1 MAKQSESRGAQGGA
15 QGKVGEIVSAG
26 PRSIQFVKEAWQEL
40 QKVHW
45 PTRKETYQ
53 ATAVVLVV
61 VGVSA
66 LFLGLVDFALSFAM
80 RYIMGT
86 S

>member
-1 MAKQSESRGAQGGA
+1 MVKQSESRGAPGGA
-15 QGKVGEIVSAG
+15 QGRFGEIVSAG

-45 PTRKETYQ
+45 PSRKETYQ
-53 ATAVVLVV
+53 ATGVVLVV
-61 VGVSA
+61 VAVSA
-66 LFLGLVDFALSFAM
+66 TFLGLVDFALSFAM
-80 RYIMGT
+80 QYIMGT

>member
-26 PRSIQFVKEAWQEL
+26 PRSIQFIKEAWQEL

-45 PTRKETYQ
+45 PTRKDVYQ

-61 VGVSA
+61 IGVAA
-66 LFLGLVDFALSFAM
+66 LFLGVVDFALSYVMQLF
-80 RYIMGT
+80 MGT

>member
-1 MAKQSESRGAQGGA
+1 MAKQSESRGVQGGS
-15 QGKVGEIVSAG
+15 QGKVADIISAG

-53 ATAVVLVV
+53 ATMVVLVV
-61 VGVSA
+61 VAVSA
-66 LFLGLVDFALSFAM
+66 VFLGLVDFALSFAM
-80 RYIMGT
+80 QYIMGT

>member
-1 MAKQSESRGAQGGA
+1 MAKQSESRSAQGGA
-15 QGKVGEIVSAG
+15 QGTVGNLVSAG

-61 VGVSA
+61 VAVSA
-66 LFLGLVDFALSFAM
+66 VFLGLVDFALSYAM
-80 RYIMGT
+80 QYIMGT

>member
-1 MAKQSESRGAQGGA
+1 MAKQSESRGAQGGV
-15 QGKVGEIVSAG
+15 QSKVGDLVSVG
-26 PRSIQFVKEAWQEL
+26 PRAVQFVKEAWQEL

-61 VGVSA
+61 VTVSA
-66 LFLGLVDFALSFAM
+66 VFIGLVDLVLSFAM
-80 RYIMGT
+80 QYIMGT

>member
-1 MAKQSESRGAQGGA
+1 MEKQSGNRGAPGGT
-15 QGKVGEIVSAG
+15 QGKVGELVSAG
-26 PRSIQFVKEAWQEL
+26 PRSVQFGKEVWQEL

-53 ATAVVLVV
+53 ATAVVVV
-61 VGVSA
+61 VVLVSA
-66 LFLGLVDFALSFAM
+66 TFLGLVDFALSFAM
-80 RYIMGT
+80 QYVMGA